1 MNTLRSDNP
10 SNYDFDINKY
20 IPFRCYSFG
29 GGGSSKAPKLPDPS
43 PIPIEVDVQNAQKD
57 IQKRLAKGKGRQAST
72 AAGFLETP
80 PIVSDL
86 ALTDVLG

>member
-1 MNTLRSDNP
+1 MSSGR
-10 SNYDFDINKY
+10 
-20 IPFRCYSFG
+20 
-29 GGGSSKAPKLPDPS
+29 SSKPQPLPDPS
-43 PIPIEVDVQNAQKD
+43 PIPIEVDVASAQKD
-57 IQKRLAKGKGRQAST
+57 IQKRLSKGRGRQAST